1 MQVMFFDF
9 GIYSTVTD
17 TRSSNG
23 SGIDV
28 MYFKTGDEVSF
39 TFDLVYVWV
48 ETLSL
53 STPPSPSRE
62 CDLSSSRAIVYCIQ
76 PGVSRPRTESF
87 HMGFDI

>member
-1 MQVMFFDF
+1 MDLL
-9 GIYSTVTD
+9 
-17 TRSSNG
+17 R
-23 SGIDV
+23 GIDV
-28 MYFKTGDEVSF
+28 MYFKIGDEVSF

-62 CDLSSSRAIVYCIQ
+62 CDRSSSRAIVYCIQ